1 MKLPPS
7 SLRVAMALAWICV
20 RPVNADIITDWNSQ
34 ALSAVD
40 ALGVQAPYAARDM
53 ATLHVAIYNAVEGI
67 TNGYDIY
74 RSGTYTG
81 PSGSAALGADIYAA
95 ATSAAYTVLQSL
107 YPSLAGPGGALETQ
121 YNLHINA
128 LGNSQSVQDGVA
140 WGQSVATDIITWRST
155 DGASGAQTPYTV
167 SGLGHWQPTDPNVQQ
182 PVYPSWGSVTSF
194 SIPSTSS
201 VLPSTPAGYN
211 SGDVSTTTLSA
222 VLNGASNA
230 TLTGYLST
238 ATYATDYNQVKDLG
252 SLTSLTRTTDQTN
265 AAFFWAAGAGT
276 VTSTGI
282 WNNIAESI
290 ATDVTYGFNYTLE
303 ENARLFAALNV
314 ALADAGIA
322 SWDAAYDVDFWR
334 PVTAVAF
341 ESDPFNPDADSN
353 PLTSGE
359 LGWTPLLNTPD
370 FPEYA
375 SSSAALGS
383 AAGTVLAAFFGDNV
397 NFTADSDVFG
407 DGTFIMSRSFSSF
420 SEAADEA
427 GMSQVYG
434 GVTFNS
440 SVTDGQTI
448 GENVGDQV
456 MANNFAPVPEPS
468 GALLIAAAGLVII
481 LRRRMGR

>member
-1 MKLPPS
+1 MTARSGVRRPS
-7 SLRVAMALAWICV
+7 AERHLQRHRLVGRWAVDLDLDLIARLVLEEQVDQRVVL
-20 RPVNADIITDWNSQ
+20 
-34 ALSAVD
+34 VD
-40 ALGVQAPYAARDM
+40 AL
-53 ATLHVAIYNAVEGI
+53 AV
-67 TNGYDIY
+67 D
-74 RSGTYTG
+74 R
-81 PSGSAALGADIYAA
+81 
-95 ATSAAYTVLQSL
+95 
-107 YPSLAGPGGALETQ
+107 
-121 YNLHINA
+121 
-128 LGNSQSVQDGVA
+128 
-140 WGQSVATDIITWRST
+140 
-155 DGASGAQTPYTV
+155 
-167 SGLGHWQPTDPNVQQ
+167 
-182 PVYPSWGSVTSF
+182 
-194 SIPSTSS
+194 
-201 VLPSTPAGYN
+201 
-211 SGDVSTTTLSA
+211 GD
-222 VLNGASNA
+222 
-230 TLTGYLST
+230 
-238 ATYATDYNQVKDLG
+238 D
-252 SLTSLTRTTDQTN
+252 
-265 AAFFWAAGAGT
+265 
-276 VTSTGI
+276 
-282 WNNIAESI
+282 
-290 ATDVTYGFNYTLE
+290 
-303 ENARLFAALNV
+303 V

>member
-1 MKLPPS
+1 MKMLPS
-7 SLRVAMALAWICV
+7 SLRVAMALAWVCA

-40 ALGVQAPYAARDM
+40 ALGVQSPYAARDL
-53 ATLHVAIYNAVEGI
+53 AILHVAMYNAVEGI

-74 RSGTYTG
+74 RSGAYTG
-81 PSGSAALGADIYAA
+81 PSGAAALGADIYAA
-95 ATSAAYTVLQSL
+95 ATSAAYNVMQNL

-128 LGNSQSVQDGVA
+128 LGNSQSVLDGIA
-140 WGQSVATDIITWRST
+140 WGQSVAADIMTWRAS

-167 SGLGHWQPTDPNVQQ
+167 SGLGHWQPTDPNVPQ
-182 PVYPSWGSVTSF
+182 PLYPSWGAVTPF

-201 VLPSTPAGYN
+201 TFPGIPPGYN
-211 SGDVSTTTLSA
+211 PGDTSTTTLAA
-222 VLNGASNA
+222 VLNGAANA
-230 TLTGYLST
+230 TLTGYLTT
-238 ATYATDYNQVKDLG
+238 ASYAADYNQVKDLG
-252 SLTSLTRTTDQTN
+252 SLSSLTRTADQTN

-276 VTSTGI
+276 ITSAGM
-282 WNNIAESI
+282 WNEIAGSI
-290 ATDVTYGFNYTLE
+290 ATDAAYGFNYTFE
-303 ENARLFAALNV
+303 QNARLFAALNV

-322 SWDAAYDVDFWR
+322 SWDARYDVDFWR
-334 PVTAVAF
+334 PVTAIAF
-341 ESDPFNPDADSN
+341 ESDPFNPDADNN

-359 LGWTPLLNTPD
+359 QGWTPLLETPSY
-370 FPEYA
+370 PEYV
-375 SSSAALGS
+375 SSHAAFGS

-397 NFTADSDVFG
+397 NFTAESDVFG
-407 DGTFIMSRSFSSF
+407 DGTFIMSRSYSSF

-427 GMSQVYG
+427 GASRIYG
-434 GVTFNS
+434 GVNFDA
-440 SVTDGQTI
+440 SVQDGQTI

-468 GALLIAAAGLVII
+468 GALLIAAAGLAVI